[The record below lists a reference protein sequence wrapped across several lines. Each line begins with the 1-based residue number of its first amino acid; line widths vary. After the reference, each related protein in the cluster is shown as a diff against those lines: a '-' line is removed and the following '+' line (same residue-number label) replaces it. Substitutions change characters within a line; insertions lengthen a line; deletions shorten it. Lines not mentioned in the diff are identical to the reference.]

1 MNNSNGNSQNK
12 KHISKEIIGSQS
24 NILKGKKIVLC
35 ITASVAAYKAI
46 DLSRTL
52 MRNGAE
58 VFPVMS
64 KSTKSKLLT
73 EEMMNWATG
82 NKTVSELTSDLEHI
96 ALANYGKSDIVIVY
110 PCTAILWANLQTG
123 LKIIQ

>member
-1 MNNSNGNSQNK
+1 MNISNENSK
-12 KHISKEIIGSQS
+12 KKQHISKEIIGIHS

-64 KSTKSKLLT
+64 KSTNSRLLT

-96 ALANYGKSDIVIVY
+96 QK
-110 PCTAILWANLQTG
+110 ILRHHCASRSC
-123 LKIIQ
+123 

>member
-1 MNNSNGNSQNK
+1 MNNSIENPQNK

-82 NKTVSELTSDLEHI
+82 NKTVSELTSHLEQNP
-96 ALANYGKSDIVIVY
+96 LAKNRKSDKQ
-110 PCTAILWANLQTG
+110 NE
-123 LKIIQ
+123 